1 MPLLYH
7 LGNILITIV
16 TIIRLYHLGNIL
28 ITIVTIII
36 MHMDE
41 PIDEPIDEVWIIKP
55 LMISNVSPNATDI
68 NYNYYEIVLRNQRE
82 LIVFDSIQN

>member
-16 TIIRLYHLGNIL
+16 TII
-28 ITIVTIII
+28 I
-36 MHMDE
+36 MYMDE

-55 LMISNVSPNATDI
+55 LIISNLSPNATDI
-68 NYNYYEIVLRNQRE
+68 NDDFYEIVLRNQRE
-82 LIVFDSIQN
+82 LIVFDSIEILHLYFFSF

>member
-16 TIIRLYHLGNIL
+16 TII
-28 ITIVTIII
+28 I
-36 MHMDE
+36 MYMDE

-55 LMISNVSPNATDI
+55 LIISNLSPNATDI
-68 NYNYYEIVLRNQRE
+68 NDDFYEIVLRNQRE
-82 LIVFDSIQN
+82 LIVFDSIEN